1 MSDTTKAGRAKA
13 PPGRKRGGGSGKQ
26 IHLHLKLNE
35 RLVAGIRSQA
45 AARRLP
51 VVAIVEAAMTSYLS
65 ENGMDERDALLAR
78 PLNRL
83 SRAFEGLEWNSKLLV
98 GMLGYLTELTLA
110 YGPEAVTAEEQEQI
124 DIKRARRFDRF
135 EQWLAQEVV
144 DPNNL
149 HSRLSAT
156 VSTTEKDF
164 IEAPPAA
171 E

>member
-1 MSDTTKAGRAKA
+1 MSAEPKAAPIDRRA
-13 PPGRKRGGGSGKQ
+13 GSKRGGGSAKSVRLQ
-26 IHLHLKLNE
+26 LKLNE
-35 RLVAGIRSQA
+35 RLVAGVRGHA

-51 VVAIVEAAMTSYLS
+51 MVAIVEAALTSYLS
-65 ENGMDERDALLAR
+65 ENGMDERDAMLAR

-83 SRAFEGLEWNSKLLV
+83 SRAFEGLEWNSKLV
-98 GMLGYLTELTLA
+98 VAMLGYLTEVTLA

-144 DPNNL
+144 DPSNL

-164 IEAPPAA
+164 IQSPPEA
-171 E
+171 